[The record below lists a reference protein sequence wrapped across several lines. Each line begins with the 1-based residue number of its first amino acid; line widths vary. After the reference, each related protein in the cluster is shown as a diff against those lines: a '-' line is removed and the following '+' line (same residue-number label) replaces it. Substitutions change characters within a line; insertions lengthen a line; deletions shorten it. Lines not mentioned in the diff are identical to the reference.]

1 MKQTDVSATLTLLT
15 PEAVRQRCFEVFLAA
30 EANALNFF
38 QLNKE
43 NFDAAVELVVSE
55 INYNYPNGNVP
66 FHSRWRH
73 FEYGGQDFW
82 HDASFALVENTKAE
96 VARARI
102 DLAVI
107 SVLLDAGAGPDWSF
121 LDAESG
127 LTFGRSEGL
136 AISSLRLFES
146 GLLSQNG
153 LDNPLRVD
161 SAQLKNIT
169 PKILASALQVSESNP
184 LVGLEERAKLLNK
197 LGQALVKHKHIFEF
211 GGALRPGNLYDYF
224 LQRQEKGVLAAR
236 EILIA
241 ILEGMGEIWPD
252 GVWVNGIAI
261 GDVAYHEAVKRSDT
275 TDGIV
280 PFHKLSQWMSYS
292 LIEPLQAAGI
302 TIIDLDTLT
311 GLAEYR
317 NGGLFIDTGTI
328 SLRDITQIEKVHD
341 PKSPLIVEWRALTV
355 TLLDQLA
362 EQIRQCTNTNSESM
376 PLVSILQGG
385 TWSAGRRIAQALR
398 SDASPPLRLKSRGT
412 IF

>member
-1 MKQTDVSATLTLLT
+1 MKQTDVNATLTLLT
-15 PEAVRQRCFEVFLAA
+15 PEAVRQRCLEVFAAA

-43 NFDAAVELVVSE
+43 NFDAALELVVAE
-55 INYNYPNGNVP
+55 ITSNYPNGKVP

-73 FEYGGQDFW
+73 FEYGDQDFW
-82 HDASFALVENTKAE
+82 FETSSALVNHSKAE
-96 VARARI
+96 VARRQI

-107 SVLLDAGAGPDWSF
+107 SVLLDAGAGPGWSYA
-121 LDAESG
+121 DSKSG
-127 LTFGRSEGL
+127 ITFDRSEGL
-136 AISSLRLFES
+136 AIASLRLFES

-153 LDNPLRVD
+153 SDDPLRVD
-161 SAQLKNIT
+161 ALPLKNIT
-169 PKILASALQVSESNP
+169 PEILASLFQVSETNS
-184 LVGLEERAKLLNK
+184 LVGLEERANLLNR
-197 LGQALVKHKHIFEF
+197 LGQALVKHTRIFES
-211 GGALRPGNLYDYF
+211 GGALRPGNLYDYL
-224 LQRQEKGVLAAR
+224 LQRQENGVLAAR

-252 GVWVNGIAI
+252 GSWVDGIAI
-261 GDVAYHEAVKRSDT
+261 GDAACHEVIKRSDI

-292 LIEPLQAAGI
+292 LIEPLQLAGMKI
-302 TIIDLDTLT
+302 VNLDALT

-328 SLRDITQIEKVHD
+328 SLRDKAQMENVHD

-362 EQIRQCTNTNSESM
+362 EQIRQHMNTNSESM

-385 TWSAGRRIAQALR
+385 TWSAGRRIAQQLR
-398 SDASPPLRLKSRGT
+398 VDATPPLLLKSKGT

>member
-1 MKQTDVSATLTLLT
+1 MNQTDVNATLALLA
-15 PEAVRQRCFEVFLAA
+15 PEAVRQRCSEVFAAA

-43 NFDAAVELVVSE
+43 NFDAAVELVVTE
-55 INYNYPNGNVP
+55 IISNYPNGNVP

-73 FEYGGQDFW
+73 FECGDQDFW
-82 HDASFALVENTKAE
+82 LEASSALAKYSKAE
-96 VARARI
+96 VARRQI

-107 SVLLDAGAGPDWSF
+107 SVLLDAGAGPGWSYA
-121 LDAESG
+121 DTKSG
-127 LTFGRSEGL
+127 STFDRSEGL
-136 AISSLRLFES
+136 AIASLRLFES
-146 GLLSQNG
+146 GLLSLNG
-153 LDNPLRVD
+153 LDDPLRVD
-161 SAQLKNIT
+161 ANSLKNIT
-169 PKILASALQVSESNP
+169 PEILASLFQVSETNP
-184 LVGLEERAKLLNK
+184 LVGLEERADLLNK
-197 LGQALVKHKHIFEF
+197 LGQALLKHKHLFESE
-211 GGALRPGNLYDYF
+211 GALRPGNLYDY
-224 LQRQEKGVLAAR
+224 LLERQENGVLAAR

-252 GVWVNGIAI
+252 GSWVDSIAI
-261 GDVAYHEAVKRSDT
+261 GDAAYHEVIKRSDIT
-275 TDGIV
+275 AGIV

-292 LIEPLQAAGI
+292 LIEPLQLAGMKI
-302 TIIDLDTLT
+302 VNLDTLT

-328 SLRDITQIEKVHD
+328 SLRDKTQIEHVHD

-362 EQIRQCTNTNSESM
+362 EQIRQHMNTNQESM

-385 TWSAGRRIAQALR
+385 TWSAGRRIAQRLR
-398 SDASPPLRLKSRGT
+398 ADAAPPLRLKSRGT

>member
-1 MKQTDVSATLTLLT
+1 MKQNDVSTTLTLLT
-15 PEAVRQRCFEVFLAA
+15 PEAVRQRCLEVFVAA

-43 NFDAAVELVVSE
+43 NFDAAVELVLAE
-55 INYNYPNGNVP
+55 IISNYPNGNVP

-73 FEYGGQDFW
+73 FEYGDQDFW
-82 HDASFALVENTKAE
+82 HEASFTLVKNSKAE
-96 VARARI
+96 VARRQI

-121 LDAESG
+121 VDAKSG
-127 LTFGRSEGL
+127 ITFSRSEGL
-136 AISSLRLFES
+136 AIASLRLFEL
-146 GLLSQNG
+146 GVLSQYG
-153 LDNPLRVD
+153 LDDPLRVD
-161 SAQLKNIT
+161 AAPLKNIT
-169 PKILASALQVSESNP
+169 PKILASVFQVSESNP
-184 LVGLEERAKLLNK
+184 LVGLEERAELLNK
-197 LGQALVKHKHIFEF
+197 LGWALMEHKHIFEF
-211 GGALRPGNLYDYF
+211 RGALRPGNLYDYF

-252 GVWVNGIAI
+252 GSWVDSIAI
-261 GDVAYHEAVKRSDT
+261 GDAAHHEAVKRSDI

-292 LIEPLQAAGI
+292 LIEPLQVAGI
-302 TIIDLDTLT
+302 KIIDLDALT

-328 SLRDITQIEKVHD
+328 SLRDKTQMEKVHD

-362 EQIRQCTNTNSESM
+362 EQIRQHTNTNSESM

-385 TWSAGRRIAQALR
+385 TWSAGRRIAQRLR
-398 SDASPPLRLKSRGT
+398 ADASPPLRLKSRGT

>member
-1 MKQTDVSATLTLLT
+1 MKQTDVSATLALLT
-15 PEAVRQRCFEVFLAA
+15 PEAVRQRCFEVFAAA

-43 NFDAAVELVVSE
+43 NFDAAVELVVTE
-55 INYNYPNGNVP
+55 IISNYPNGNVP

-73 FEYGGQDFW
+73 FECGDQDFW
-82 HDASFALVENTKAE
+82 LEASYVLAKYSKAE
-96 VARARI
+96 VARRQI

-107 SVLLDAGAGPDWSF
+107 SVLLDAGAGPGWKYADSK
-121 LDAESG
+121 SG
-127 LTFGRSEGL
+127 VTFDRSEGL
-136 AISSLRLFES
+136 AIASLRLFES
-146 GLLSQNG
+146 GLLSLNG
-153 LDNPLRVD
+153 LDDPLRVD
-161 SAQLKNIT
+161 AVPLKNIT
-169 PKILASALQVSESNP
+169 PEILASSFQVSETNS
-184 LVGLEERAKLLNK
+184 LVGLEERADLLNK
-197 LGQALVKHKHIFEF
+197 LGQALLKHKHLFES
-211 GGALRPGNLYDYF
+211 GGALRPGNLYDYL
-224 LQRQEKGVLAAR
+224 LQRQENGVLPAR

-252 GVWVNGIAI
+252 GRWVDGVAI
-261 GDVAYHEAVKRSDT
+261 GDAAYHEVIKRSDI

-292 LIEPLQAAGI
+292 LIEPLQLVGMKI
-302 TIIDLDTLT
+302 VNLDTLT

-328 SLRDITQIEKVHD
+328 SLRDKTQMEHVHD

-362 EQIRQCTNTNSESM
+362 EQIRQHMNTNPEIM
-376 PLVSILQGG
+376 PLASILQGG
-385 TWSAGRRIAQALR
+385 TWSAGRRIAKRLR
-398 SDASPPLRLKSRGT
+398 ADAAPPLRLKSRGT

>member
-15 PEAVRQRCFEVFLAA
+15 PEAVRQRCLEVFAAA

-43 NFDAAVELVVSE
+43 NFDAALELVVAE
-55 INYNYPNGNVP
+55 ITSNYPNGKVP

-73 FEYGGQDFW
+73 FEYGDQDFW
-82 HDASFALVENTKAE
+82 FETSSALVNHSKAE
-96 VARARI
+96 VARRQI

-107 SVLLDAGAGPDWSF
+107 SVLLDAGAGPGWSYA
-121 LDAESG
+121 DSKSG
-127 LTFGRSEGL
+127 ITFDRSEGL
-136 AISSLRLFES
+136 AIASLRLFES
-146 GLLSQNG
+146 GLLSLNG
-153 LDNPLRVD
+153 SDDPLRVD
-161 SAQLKNIT
+161 ALPLKNIT
-169 PKILASALQVSESNP
+169 PEILASLFQVSETNS
-184 LVGLEERAKLLNK
+184 LVGLEERANLLNR
-197 LGQALVKHKHIFEF
+197 LGQALVKHTHIFES
-211 GGALRPGNLYDYF
+211 GGALRPGNLYDYL
-224 LQRQEKGVLAAR
+224 LQRQENGVLAAR

-252 GVWVNGIAI
+252 GSWVDGIAI
-261 GDVAYHEAVKRSDT
+261 GDAAWHEAIKRSDI

-292 LIEPLQAAGI
+292 LIEPLQLAGMKI
-302 TIIDLDTLT
+302 VNLDALT

-328 SLRDITQIEKVHD
+328 SLRDKAQMENVHD

-362 EQIRQCTNTNSESM
+362 EQIRQHMNTNSESM

-385 TWSAGRRIAQALR
+385 TWSAGRRIAQQLR
-398 SDASPPLRLKSRGT
+398 ADATPPLRLKSRGT